1 MYIYTYI
8 RKIINI
14 PFHRIAFFKKGI
26 ANNNF
31 IFNSSNYILYYSRRE
46 IIISYSFFFAEF
58 LIFILNYLWLEGLN
72 IIIKM

>member
-26 ANNNF
+26 ANDNF
-31 IFNSSNYILYYSRRE
+31 IFNPSIFYINTSRKE
-46 IIISYSFFFAEF
+46 IIISYSFSC
-58 LIFILNYLWLEGLN
+58 
-72 IIIKM
+72 